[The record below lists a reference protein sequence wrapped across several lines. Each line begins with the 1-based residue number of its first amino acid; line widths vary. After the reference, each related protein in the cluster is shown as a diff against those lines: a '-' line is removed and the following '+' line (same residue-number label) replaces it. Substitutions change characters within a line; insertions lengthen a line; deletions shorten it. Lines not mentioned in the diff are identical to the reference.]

1 MERVD
6 LILKGATVSER
17 VKESEERIMGCR
29 RNRRE
34 CDLIAA
40 KQNLK
45 ITWMKLEL
53 FLQEKFSGHLNH
65 G

>member
-6 LILKGATVSER
+6 LILKGGTVSKR

-34 CDLIAA
+34 CHLIAA